1 MKKIIIEI
9 IIILS
14 ILTFSSHTFAQYTQ
28 ADKKSLESRSIKEA
42 RKEAKKYKKLGFYV
56 AIGEPQ
62 LDKQLEHAWMMQ
74 LEQDERGYPT
84 YLIQTGTS
92 VAESQIAAKIQ
103 ATQTAK
109 LFIAGSITTK
119 IAANIETK
127 IANKQMNAKE
137 AASVTEIVV
146 SSKSIIAQKLGKT
159 VPIFEVYRDTGDN
172 VEAIIRL
179 AYSNTEAKKIA
190 KEVIRQ
196 KLRDKASQLEQQVD
210 GLLDF

>member
-14 ILTFSSHTFAQYTQ
+14 ILSFSLHTFAQHTQ
-28 ADKKSLESRSIKEA
+28 ADKKSLETRSIKEA
-42 RKEAKKYKKLGFYV
+42 RKEAKQFKKLGYYV
-56 AIGEPQ
+56 AIGAPQ
-62 LDKQLEHAWMMQ
+62 IDEQLEHAWMMQ

-84 YLIQTGTS
+84 YFIQAGTS

-109 LFIAGSITTK
+109 LFIAGSITTQ
-119 IAANIETK
+119 ISANIETK
-127 IANKQMNAKE
+127 IANKQLNAKD
-137 AASVTEIVV
+137 AASITEIAV

-159 VPIFEVYRDTGDN
+159 VLIFEVYRDTGDN

-179 AYSNTEAKKIA
+179 AYSINEAKRIA

-196 KLRDKASQLEQQVD
+196 KLRDQASPLEEKVD
-210 GLLDF
+210 ELMD